1 MLDGWASTTHLETV
15 HRRTVLGGREHQAHD
30 QVEQAHCLV
39 RGPGIEDLTPSVS
52 EMFLVPLCEDPNLWQ
67 QITNVFGA
75 LMWKNEKKKAEMKL
89 LLCLINYVEQN
100 SMKLCTYL

>member
-1 MLDGWASTTHLETV
+1 
-15 HRRTVLGGREHQAHD
+15 
-30 QVEQAHCLV
+30 
-39 RGPGIEDLTPSVS
+39 
-52 EMFLVPLCEDPNLWQ
+52 MFLVPLCEDPNLWQ